1 MKIDH
6 DALVMVVDGGKM
18 LLFRN
23 HGDAAYP
30 HLEVEEALELYNP
43 PDQEQAS
50 DAPGRTQ
57 ASAGTARSAME
68 QTDFHELEEMHF
80 AVDAME
86 RLNDRALANNFES
99 LIIVAPPR
107 TLGTLRK
114 HYRKEL
120 KTRLTAEVPK
130 DLSGHPVADIED
142 ILAKT

>member
-30 HLEVEEALELYNP
+30 HLEVEDALELNNP
-43 PDQEQAS
+43 PDHEQAS

-57 ASAGTARSAME
+57 ASAGTARSSME
-68 QTDFHELEEMHF
+68 QTDFHELEEMRF
-80 AVDAME
+80 AVDAMD
-86 RLNDRALANNFES
+86 RLNDKALHNDFES
-99 LIIVAPPR
+99 LIIVAPPK

-114 HYRKEL
+114 HYRREL
-120 KTRLTAEVPK
+120 KTRLTGELPK
-130 DLSGHPVADIED
+130 DLSGHPVAEIED
-142 ILAKT
+142 IIAHS

>member
-1 MKIDH
+1 MKIHH

-23 HGDAAYP
+23 HGDASYP
-30 HLEVEEALELYNP
+30 HLEVEEAFDLDNP
-43 PDQEQAS
+43 PDHEQAS

-68 QTDFHELEEMHF
+68 QTDFHELEEIRF
-80 AVDAME
+80 AADAMHL
-86 RLNDRALANNFES
+86 LNSRALANDFES

-114 HYRKEL
+114 HYHKEL
-120 KTRLTAEVPK
+120 KTRLSGEVAK
-130 DLSGHPVADIED
+130 DLSGHPVAEIEE
-142 ILAKT
+142 ILAHS